1 MTHTVTLLTHVLLIQ
16 ILTIDAYLSH
26 NIAILH
32 IMDQRRILFWRK
44 LQASSH
50 VLLQLLASL
59 CVNEHIVVYN
69 RYGISAAN
77 VSTDYVKCCVW
88 SVFEQSAV

>member
-1 MTHTVTLLTHVLLIQ
+1 
-16 ILTIDAYLSH
+16 
-26 NIAILH
+26 
-32 IMDQRRILFWRK
+32 

-59 CVNEHIVVYN
+59 SLNEHIAVCS

-77 VSTDYVKCCVW
+77 VSTDSVKRCVW
-88 SVFEQSAV
+88 SVFEQSVVCF